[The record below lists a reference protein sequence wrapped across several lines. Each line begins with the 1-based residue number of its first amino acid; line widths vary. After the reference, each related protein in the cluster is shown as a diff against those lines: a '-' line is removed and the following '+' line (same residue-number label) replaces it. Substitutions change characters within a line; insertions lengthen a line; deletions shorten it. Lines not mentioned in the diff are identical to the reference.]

1 VVVPDAVVAAVATVA
16 VPAAAVAL
24 AVPAA
29 AVVVAA
35 AATVAVA
42 AVATVAVAA
51 VATVAVAAVATVAVP
66 VTAVAAA
73 LGVQP
78 GGQAPKSPFSL
89 ALALTPSGASS
100 APATP
105 RSPAKD
111 AYTGPKYRVLIVD
124 DSAMTR
130 KMLVKTLKAAGH
142 EVIEAEDGLQ
152 GVSRVIHNLKE
163 ASERPFDC
171 ILIDFVMPIMDGPT
185 ATKEIR
191 ALGYTAPIFGVTGNC
206 LDFDIKR
213 FKDCGATEVFA
224 KPFLLETFHAAMSR
238 GAV

>member
-1 VVVPDAVVAAVATVA
+1 M
-16 VPAAAVAL
+16 
-24 AVPAA
+24 
-29 AVVVAA
+29 
-35 AATVAVA
+35 
-42 AVATVAVAA
+42 
-51 VATVAVAAVATVAVP
+51 
-66 VTAVAAA
+66 
-73 LGVQP
+73 
-78 GGQAPKSPFSL
+78 
-89 ALALTPSGASS
+89 
-100 APATP
+100 
-105 RSPAKD
+105 
-111 AYTGPKYRVLIVD
+111 D
-124 DSAMTR
+124 DSDLTR

-152 GVSRVIHNLKE
+152 GVVRIKSSLKE
-163 ASERPFDC
+163 KDRLPIDC
-171 ILIDFVMPIMDGPT
+171 ILMDFVMPVMDGPT